1 MKEQNDTTQHDM
13 AQHDTALHNTEQ
25 HGTGHFTLEGS
36 VHLSSGWMA
45 AALRDE
51 AGGTEE
57 SMMAEMWRAVVKG
70 SGVRMGLGWGREV
83 SG

>member
-1 MKEQNDTTQHDM
+1 
-13 AQHDTALHNTEQ
+13 
-25 HGTGHFTLEGS
+25 
-36 VHLSSGWMA
+36 MA